1 LRVRRI
7 IAPDPLFFRMVDMS
21 NAPGMLYIVSTP
33 IGNLGDITAR
43 AIETLKQVDVV
54 LAEDTRHS
62 RPLLERF
69 EITTPLLSYHEH
81 NEART
86 AHALVAR
93 LVAGA
98 SMALISDAGTP
109 LLSDPGAR
117 LVAAA
122 IEADVRVVPIP
133 GASALLSALV
143 ASGISAARFT
153 FFGFLERKGA
163 ERARAL
169 AEIASLAHTAV
180 LYEAAPRVARTLR
193 DLSDAGCGDRLGS
206 VARELTKQ
214 FEEMRR
220 GTLRELA
227 AYYEGS
233 PPRGEVVIVI
243 DGAQR
248 LEPDERV
255 AREQAR
261 ALRAAGI
268 SARDVARTLVA
279 DQGIARNV
287 AYRLAQEED

>member
-1 LRVRRI
+1 MTES
-7 IAPDPLFFRMVDMS
+7 D
-21 NAPGMLYIVSTP
+21 APGMLYIVSTP
-33 IGNLGDITAR
+33 IGNLGDLSAR
-43 AIETLKQVDVV
+43 AIETLKSVHVV

-62 RPLLERF
+62 RPLLQRF
-69 EITTPLLSYHEH
+69 EVETPLVSYHEH

-93 LVAGA
+93 MLAGE

-122 IEADVRVVPIP
+122 IEAGVRVVPIP

-143 ASGISAARFT
+143 ASGISADRFT

-163 ERARAL
+163 ERTRAI

-180 LYEAAPRVARTLR
+180 LYEAAPRVAATLR
-193 DLSDAGCGDRLGS
+193 DLSQAGCGARMGA

-214 FEEMRR
+214 FEEVKR
-220 GTLRELA
+220 GTLDALA
-227 AYYEGS
+227 LYYDES

-243 DGAQR
+243 EGAP
-248 LEPDERV
+248 LVEVDENV
-255 AREQAR
+255 ARELAR
-261 ALRAAGI
+261 ALRAGGL
-268 SARDVARTLVA
+268 SARDVARSLVA
-279 DQGIARNV
+279 EQGIARNV

>member
-1 LRVRRI
+1 
-7 IAPDPLFFRMVDMS
+7 MS

-33 IGNLGDITAR
+33 IGNLGDISAR
-43 AIETLKQVDVV
+43 AIETLTRVNVV

-62 RPLLERF
+62 RPLLQRF
-69 EITTPLLSYHEH
+69 DIATPLLSYHEH

-86 AHALVAR
+86 ADALVAR
-93 LVAGA
+93 MVAGE

-122 IEADVRVVPIP
+122 TQAGVRVVPVP
-133 GASALLSALV
+133 GASALLAALV
-143 ASGISAARFT
+143 ASGISTSRFT
-153 FFGFLERKGA
+153 FYGFLERKGA
-163 ERARAL
+163 ERASAV

-180 LYEAAPRVARTLR
+180 LYEAAPRVAHTLEE
-193 DLSDAGCGDRLGS
+193 LADAGCGERLGS

-214 FEEMRR
+214 FEEVRR

-243 DGAQR
+243 EGAQAS
-248 LEPDERV
+248 EPDESA

-268 SARDVARTLVA
+268 SARDVARALVA

>member
-1 LRVRRI
+1 MT
-7 IAPDPLFFRMVDMS
+7 D
-21 NAPGMLYIVSTP
+21 APGMLYIVSTP
-33 IGNLGDITAR
+33 IGNLGDISAR
-43 AIETLKQVDVV
+43 AIETLKQANVV

-62 RPLLERF
+62 RPLLQRF
-69 EITTPLLSYHEH
+69 EIGTPLLSYHEH

-86 AHALVAR
+86 ANALVAR
-93 LVAGA
+93 MLAGE

-122 IEADVRVVPIP
+122 IEAGVRVVPIP

-143 ASGISAARFT
+143 ASGISSSRFT

-163 ERARAL
+163 ERASAL
-169 AEIASLAHTAV
+169 LEIASLAHTAV
-180 LYEAAPRVARTLR
+180 LYEAAPRVAHTLGE
-193 DLSDAGCGDRLGS
+193 LSEAGCGNRLGS

-214 FEEMRR
+214 FEEVRR

-243 DGAQR
+243 EGAQAV
-248 LEPDERV
+248 EPDEDA
-255 AREQAR
+255 ARDRAR
-261 ALRAAGI
+261 ALRAAGV
-268 SARDVARTLVA
+268 SARDVARALVA